1 MKNYLVLNNKKIEL
15 TLEQVKEIVKNAGEK
30 FEPSYITRYAIDL
43 ATAFNKFYIDCKI
56 AVEEDNTRNFRL
68 AITKAVKITL
78 TNALTLLGIET
89 VEQM

>member
-1 MKNYLVLNNKKIEL
+1 MN
-15 TLEQVKEIVKNAGEK
+15 EQEYGVISALGKFKEIVKMAAEK
-30 FEPSYITRYAIDL
+30 YEPSYVTRYAIDL
-43 ATAFNKFYIDCKI
+43 ATAFNKFYMDCKI
-56 AVEEDNTRNFRL
+56 AVEDEKVKNFRL